1 MASPQ
6 IFFKNQPCMQENPM
20 QKEKEKDL
28 DMKQLQRC
36 TTWNL
41 FIMIH

>member
-1 MASPQ
+1 MVSLQ
-6 IFFKNQPCMQENPM
+6 FFFKNQPLHAKKSNA
-20 QKEKEKDL
+20 KRKDL

-41 FIMIH
+41 FTMIH

>member
-1 MASPQ
+1 MVSPQ
-6 IFFKNQPCMQENPM
+6 FFKKNQPCMQKNPM
-20 QKEKEKDL
+20 QKEKDL

-41 FIMIH
+41 FTMIH